1 MNYAKLTAAGLV
13 LLSIVCFT
21 VQNSSRTTDLSLD
34 LYLGAWKLVD
44 PAPIPMLMWGSF
56 ALGALAAWL
65 YNFRKGITL
74 SRRVRQLE
82 QEMALAGRTA
92 SASPHSSAPSAT
104 TATRDTKATRDTRDP
119 KDPKDA
125 KDPKDTD
132 GWA

>member
-1 MNYAKLTAAGLV
+1 MFYAKLAAAALAT
-13 LLSIVCFT
+13 LSIVCFT
-21 VQNSSRTTDLSLD
+21 VQNSSRTTELSLD

-56 ALGALAAWL
+56 ALGALGAWL
-65 YNFRKGITL
+65 YNFRKGLAL

-92 SASPHSSAPSAT
+92 ASSPPSASSSPSSPAPSSPA
-104 TATRDTKATRDTRDP
+104 ASPPAKAG
-119 KDPKDA
+119 KDA
-125 KDPKDTD
+125 D